1 MSKPIIRYLRF
12 QSPNP
17 TAMPQVN
24 RDDALAAAAINEDA
38 QFAQMLLVAMQRW
51 DRRHGACVKD
61 VLGVVVPESHRR
73 LAAGSAS
80 PRRHLAFG
88 VGRSWQVLQSG
99 FIGDAARAV
108 AHDAHQTVGPLPGGA
123 PRIPSKGG
131 CPPMGEDSRI
141 RFGNHGVL
149 AGYAPVTEAPM
160 KSKQLEAI
168 NLRLDFLSMVLS
180 VLARSLPPLEAAG
193 AVQVIGG
200 RIIEQLGRNP
210 AQAAEEA
217 VASDLAPI
225 LAALQQR

>member
-1 MSKPIIRYLRF
+1 
-12 QSPNP
+12 
-17 TAMPQVN
+17 
-24 RDDALAAAAINEDA
+24 
-38 QFAQMLLVAMQRW
+38 
-51 DRRHGACVKD
+51 
-61 VLGVVVPESHRR
+61 
-73 LAAGSAS
+73 
-80 PRRHLAFG
+80 
-88 VGRSWQVLQSG
+88 
-99 FIGDAARAV
+99 
-108 AHDAHQTVGPLPGGA
+108 
-123 PRIPSKGG
+123 
-131 CPPMGEDSRI
+131 
-141 RFGNHGVL
+141 
-149 AGYAPVTEAPM
+149 M